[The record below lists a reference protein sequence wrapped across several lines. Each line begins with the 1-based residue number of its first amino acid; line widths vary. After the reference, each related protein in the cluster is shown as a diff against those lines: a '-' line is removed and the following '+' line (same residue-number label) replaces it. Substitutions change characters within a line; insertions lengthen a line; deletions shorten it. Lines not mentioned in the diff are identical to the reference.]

1 MVNKLLKNYR
11 IKKTLAILFLMLV
24 LISSI
29 TNSYINYETNKSIL
43 YENIDQKLK
52 MAALSLELILGE
64 DFFNKAINKNSI
76 TDKEDKKNILKISKL
91 TDVLDVEYI
100 YTMFQKDKKIYFT
113 SSSATQEELQ
123 TQEMTKYFD
132 YYDEATDVLLN
143 LLKYNKIEYEKST
156 DKWGTFRTILIPRK
170 TKKGISYIIGADIR
184 IDLIQHKLD
193 EFLHKIIL
201 TQLIILVFVL
211 MFSLLFI
218 KVSKK
223 ELNDIRLLNKQL
235 DEDIEE
241 KTQKLAELNTHLKQ
255 KVKEEVAKNR
265 KKDQHLIEHS
275 RLIQMGEMISMIAH
289 QWRQPL
295 NAISAAT
302 ILIDLRIK
310 SENINTKV
318 IQKSTENIN
327 KYIKYLSDTIDDFR
341 DFFKPK
347 KEMLESDFSVILN
360 KVLSLNEYSLQK
372 NNIKLEIN
380 RKSILKFS
388 SYENELVQVII
399 NIIKNAEDI
408 LKEKQINNPTIS
420 IIIEDNTLTIEDN
433 AGGIDEKIIKN
444 IFDPY
449 FSTKGKNG
457 TGLGLYMSKIII
469 QEHCNGEL
477 FVVNTDAGAKF
488 SIVMPLSKIK

>member
-1 MVNKLLKNYR
+1 MVNKLLKNYH
-11 IKKTLAILFLMLV
+11 IKKTLAILFLILV
-24 LISSI
+24 LLSSI
-29 TNSYINYETNKSIL
+29 ANSYINYTTNKSVL

-52 MAALSLELILGE
+52 TAALGIELILDD
-64 DFFNKAINKNSI
+64 DFFDKAINKKSI
-76 TDKEDKKNILKISKL
+76 TSNEDKENILKISKF
-91 TDVLDVEYI
+91 TNILDVEYV

-113 SSSATQEELQ
+113 SSSATDKELQ
-123 TQEMTKYFD
+123 TQEMTRYFD
-132 YYDEATDVLLN
+132 YYEEATDILLN
-143 LLKYNKIEYEKST
+143 LVKYNKLEYEEST

-170 TKKGISYIIGADIR
+170 TKNGVSYIIGADIK
-184 IDLIQHKLD
+184 IDLIQEDLD
-193 EFLHKIIL
+193 KFLYKIII
-201 TQLIILVFVL
+201 TQLIILLFVL

-218 KVSKK
+218 KISKK
-223 ELNDIRLLNKQL
+223 ELNDIGLLNKQL

-255 KVKEEVAKNR
+255 KVKEEVDKNR

-302 ILIDLRIK
+302 ILIDLRIGNK
-310 SENINTKV
+310 TFDIEV

-327 KYIKYLSDTIDDFR
+327 KYIKYLSNTIDDFR

-347 KEMLESDFSVILN
+347 KEMIESDFSVILN
-360 KVLSLNEYSLQK
+360 KVLSLNEYSIK
-372 NNIKLEIN
+372 ESKIKLEID

-408 LKEKQINNPTIS
+408 LKEKQINNPIIS
-420 IIIEDNTLTIEDN
+420 IIIQDNILSIEDN
-433 AGGIDEKIIKN
+433 AGGIDEKIIDN

-469 QEHCNGEL
+469 QEHCKGEL
-477 FVVNTDAGAKF
+477 SVVNTNSGAKF
-488 SIVMPLSKIK
+488 SIVMPLSKD